1 MSVNKMN
8 LQQSVA
14 SVVAKLKDFAG
25 YLEIDNFMDFVYFN
39 MSSDGGPEGVMGML
53 GMGASKEMTLNY
65 DPERKMFYSRVMSGP
80 QDANAITVYT
90 RDNPIA
96 KKIGE
101 LAEKFHFDSKDK
113 ILDSVFPGKMLEA
126 LKSQKNHVTF
136 VESSDVSLLNESRI
150 QKVNLRVETIY
161 HNILSYVSGFSQAK
175 SIFVLEG
182 AGSEPDVLFSFNF
195 SMFPV
200 GEQQVNYQVEVFL
213 DPAHLTRGKRFIRVD
228 TETFKV
234 SYLENVDE
242 IRMNFQYTLILH
254 VKSFKKP

>member
-1 MSVNKMN
+1 MN
-8 LQQSVA
+8 LQQAVTT
-14 SVVAKLKDFAG
+14 VLAKLKDFAG
-25 YLEIDNFMDFVYFN
+25 YIEISNFIDFVYFN

-80 QDANAITVYT
+80 QDANAITVFT

-96 KKIGE
+96 NKIGD
-101 LAEKFHFDSKDK
+101 LSEKFHFDSKDK
-113 ILDSVFPGKMLEA
+113 ILDTIFQTKLHEA

-136 VESSDVSLLNESRI
+136 VESSDVSLLNELKP
-150 QKVNLRVETIY
+150 QKINLRVETIY
-161 HNILSYVSGFSQAK
+161 HNILSYISGFSQAK
-175 SIFVLEG
+175 SIFVVEG
-182 AGSEPDVLFSFNF
+182 AGSEPDILFSFNF
-195 SMFPV
+195 SMFPQAD
-200 GEQQVNYQVEVFL
+200 QQVNYLVEAFL
-213 DPAHLTRGKRFIRVD
+213 DPGHLTRGKRFIRVD

-234 SYLENVDE
+234 NYLENVDE

>member
-1 MSVNKMN
+1 MN
-8 LQQSVA
+8 LQQAVTSVL
-14 SVVAKLKDFAG
+14 AKLKDFAG
-25 YLEIDNFMDFVYFN
+25 YIEISNFMDFVYFN

-53 GMGASKEMTLNY
+53 GMGASKEMTINY

-80 QDANAITVYT
+80 QDANAITVFT

-96 KKIGE
+96 DKISE

-113 ILDSVFPGKMLEA
+113 ILETLFPAKLREA

-136 VESSDVSLLNESRI
+136 VESSDVSLLNELKP
-150 QKVNLRVETIY
+150 QKINLRVETVY
-161 HNILSYVSGFSQAK
+161 HNILSYISGFSQAK
-175 SIFVLEG
+175 SIFVVEG

-195 SMFPV
+195 SMFPQAD
-200 GEQQVNYQVEVFL
+200 QQVNYLLEVYL